1 MSLKYRDSQGNE
13 TPVAGLNGT
22 SGELVPSV
30 SVIRSGTY
38 TPSGPVQVQE
48 DLSFSVTFSEP
59 MPDNDYQVI
68 FGSSSNNTSSGTI
81 QCAVRSRDTT
91 GFTGVIRNVGV
102 DAIPVASGIFTWFAF
117 KLMTDEVHEADSAHI
132 AQNTAN
138 FAPAFNETTSYAVGD
153 YVTYNNVLYRCT
165 TAHTAGVW
173 VAGHFTQVTVG
184 GDIASINSKIPS
196 TASSTEKLAYVEYSP
211 NTSLYSTWEELLELI
226 YQHGNGYW
234 TGTIYIGRWYTY
246 TAKITIGTLGYW
258 YGSFLAKSAEDKDL
272 VGASKIYGATNTWTV
287 SHYVTESETLCK
299 VAQKNSIAAVT
310 AAMTWETIDSVS
322 VGEGAYLIMFRVFW
336 NNAQPLKIRIN
347 GGNASVTN
355 DGSQQISTM
364 AYVSGERTL
373 DLQVQFDTV
382 NAGNNYEYTVYK
394 IS

>member
-1 MSLKYRDSQGNE
+1 MSLKYRDSQGTE

-30 SVIRSGTY
+30 SLYQKGS
-38 TPSGPVQVQE
+38 QA
-48 DLSFSVTFSEP
+48 FSCAANSWTTVDVTLNTP

-68 FGSSSNNTSSGTI
+68 LDSGATAYVHV
-81 QCAVRSRDTT
+81 QNVMRKSTT
-91 GFTGVIRNVGV
+91 GFVAIVYNRDSLSSEEGVLN
-102 DAIPVASGIFTWFAF
+102 WQAF

-138 FAPAFNETTSYAVGD
+138 FASAFSDVTSYAVGD
-153 YVTYNNVLYRCT
+153 YVTYNNILYRCT
-165 TAHTAGVW
+165 TAHTAGTW

-184 GDIASINSKIPS
+184 GDIASIDSKIP
-196 TASSTEKLAYVEYSP
+196 
-211 NTSLYSTWEELLELI
+211 
-226 YQHGNGYW
+226 
-234 TGTIYIGRWYTY
+234 
-246 TAKITIGTLGYW
+246 
-258 YGSFLAKSAEDKDL
+258 
-272 VGASKIYGATNTWTV
+272 
-287 SHYVTESETLCK
+287 LCK